1 MCFFEIYVPL
11 VIDSVECEMNVVVLD
26 PMICLPFEGQVK
38 PIVWLSR
45 HVAGVYEEGIAVF
58 FSDTLDVACVSD
70 VIQLHLV

>member
-1 MCFFEIYVPL
+1 
-11 VIDSVECEMNVVVLD
+11 MNVVVLD

-38 PIVWLSR
+38 PIVWLSG
-45 HVAGVYEEGIAVF
+45 HVAGVYEEEIVVL